1 MQRALH
7 ILPGA
12 PAVETPAAP
21 VAAGWVWIDV
31 TGISED
37 DLSELAATLDLDS
50 FTVDD
55 LRQLG
60 ELPRMEELEDEIFV
74 VASTPSSEVGRL
86 RLSEID
92 MLLRRNLLLT
102 VHSEPIP
109 ELDELWEGATQS
121 SDLLPGPDV
130 AMSRILELGG
140 RRMLTLI
147 TALDE
152 EAERLEDMAIDG
164 DSEVPIHLQALRRD
178 VMLLRRAVA
187 PQRDALRQLH
197 QKHPLIGQHARRRN
211 SSAYYDLV
219 RVMEGLEASRSQLA
233 SVLETYRSTVAESM
247 NEVMKVLAVFSAIVL
262 PLSLI
267 AGIYGMNFARM
278 PELDEPWGYFAV
290 LGVMI
295 GIGLALWIYFSRRG
309 FIGGPRVLSARRVGR
324 IAGRG
329 LGGLLHLTL
338 APAQAILR
346 VAEPIIRPVEQA
358 FSDQGPEPED
368 E

>member
-7 ILPGA
+7 FLPGA
-12 PAVETPAAP
+12 PAVETPATPAT
-21 VAAGWVWIDV
+21 AGWVWIDV
-31 TGISED
+31 TETSED
-37 DLSELAATLDLDS
+37 DLSQLAATLDLDS

-60 ELPRMEELEDEIFV
+60 ELPRMEELEDGIFV
-74 VASTPSSEVGRL
+74 VASTPSGDATRL

-92 MLLRRNLLLT
+92 MLLRPNLLLT
-102 VHSEPIP
+102 VHPEPIP
-109 ELDELWEGATQS
+109 ELDHLWDAATQS
-121 SDLLPGPDV
+121 SDLLTGPDV
-130 AMSRILELGG
+130 ALSRILELGG

-147 TALDE
+147 TVLDE

-164 DSEVPIHLQALRRD
+164 DPEVPIHLQALRRD
-178 VMLLRRAVA
+178 VLLLRRVVA

-197 QKHPLIGQHARRRN
+197 QKHPLIGQQARRRN

-219 RVMEGLEASRSQLA
+219 RIMESLEASRAQLA

-267 AGIYGMNFARM
+267 AGIYGMNFAHM
-278 PELDEPWGYFAV
+278 PELAQPWGYFAV
-290 LGVMI
+290 LGVMV
-295 GIGLALWIYFSRRG
+295 GLGLALWIYFSRRG
-309 FIGGPRVLSARRVGR
+309 FIGGPRVLSVRRVGS
-324 IAGRG
+324 IAGKG

-338 APAQAILR
+338 APAQLILR

-358 FSDQGPEPED
+358 LTDRERDPGD
-368 E
+368 A